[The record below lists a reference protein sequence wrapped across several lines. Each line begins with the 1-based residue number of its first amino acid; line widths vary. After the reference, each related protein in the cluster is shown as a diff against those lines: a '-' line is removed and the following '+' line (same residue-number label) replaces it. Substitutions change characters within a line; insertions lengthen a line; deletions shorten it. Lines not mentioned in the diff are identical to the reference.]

1 METGTD
7 ARLSAPIRGAP
18 RVAEHRGCFWN
29 QKGLDSG
36 LEQHQRESD
45 FVHRKGDSRSSFQL
59 GLEKP
64 ASAFLCQLVTSEL
77 RPARWPGIISV
88 PPLLCS

>member
-1 METGTD
+1 MP
-7 ARLSAPIRGAP
+7 LSVLPLEVPRGQ
-18 RVAEHRGCFWN
+18 HRGCCWN

-36 LEQHQRESD
+36 PEQHQRESG
-45 FVHRKGDSRSSFQL
+45 FVDRKGDSRTSFQL
-59 GLEKP
+59 GPEKP

-77 RPARWPGIISV
+77 RPARWPGSISA

>member
-1 METGTD
+1 MPLSVLPLEVPRGQQSTAAAAGTRR
-7 ARLSAPIRGAP
+7 AWTRP
-18 RVAEHRGCFWN
+18 
-29 QKGLDSG
+29 
-36 LEQHQRESD
+36 EQHQRESG

-59 GLEKP
+59 GPKKP

-77 RPARWPGIISV
+77 RPARWPGSMSA